1 MQRSHIFNL
10 FAEECEGGAPAEA
23 DKLFPAVEEKVLQAA
38 WPDPLLCQ
46 RFQGEDGKVWKDC
59 QLPPRS
65 PGRFREPIF
74 WPPPKRQHTPCLA
87 LHRFPDLSNKNKAGG
102 GVGDTEMAMWN
113 GHHRSL

>member
-1 MQRSHIFNL
+1 MSKSPREALMQRSHIFNL

-65 PGRFREPIF
+65 PGHSREPIF
-74 WPPPKRQHTPCLA
+74 
-87 LHRFPDLSNKNKAGG
+87 
-102 GVGDTEMAMWN
+102 
-113 GHHRSL
+113 